1 MYRGI
6 YTFYLEETVS
16 LTEGYS
22 DFALCTQ
29 VVLSSESELGADSCL
44 VLRLLRG
51 NKVSARSGD
60 LLHAL
65 SVAAEPAV
73 YNRQFNSTLYLP
85 FDIYMH

>member
-1 MYRGI
+1 MYTLRLG
-6 YTFYLEETVS
+6 EA

-22 DFALCTQ
+22 DFALGTQ
-29 VVLSSESELGADSCL
+29 VVLSSESELWTDPCL

-51 NKVSARSGD
+51 DEVSTRSEY

-73 YNRQFNSTLYLP
+73 
-85 FDIYMH
+85 